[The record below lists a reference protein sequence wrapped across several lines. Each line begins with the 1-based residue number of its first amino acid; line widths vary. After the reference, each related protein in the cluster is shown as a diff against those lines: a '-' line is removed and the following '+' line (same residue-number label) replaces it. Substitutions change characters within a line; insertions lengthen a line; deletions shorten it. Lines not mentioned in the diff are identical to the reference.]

1 MLSYKKSRMFEQQ
14 VQLPKSQTMTN
25 ENIRISKIIR
35 VNEQSDTAKSAQ
47 NLISI
52 ICDCVSI
59 FLTENPR

>member
-35 VNEQSDTAKSAQ
+35 VNEQIDTAKSAQ

-59 FLTENPR
+59 FLTENSR